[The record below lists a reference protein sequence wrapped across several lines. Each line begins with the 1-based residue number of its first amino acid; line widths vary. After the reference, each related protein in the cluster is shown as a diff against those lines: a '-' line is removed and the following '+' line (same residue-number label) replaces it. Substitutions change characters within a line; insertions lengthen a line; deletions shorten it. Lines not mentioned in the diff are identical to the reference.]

1 MLKKTIKYTDYNDEV
16 RVEDYYFN
24 LSRAELVM
32 LESSK
37 LGGMKAYYER
47 ISQAKDNVAI
57 MEAFREL
64 IHMSVGEK
72 SPDGKRFIK
81 SEEIATAFEQSE
93 AYSELI
99 MELLSDAKI
108 ALAFVRGVMPASIV
122 AEMGKNQDEM
132 MKLLDNIQN
141 A

>member
-1 MLKKTIKYTDYNDEV
+1 MLKKTITYTDYNGDE
-16 RVEDYYFN
+16 RKEDYYFN

-37 LGGMKAYYER
+37 LGGMQAYYER

-57 MEAFREL
+57 MEAFRDL

-72 SPDGKRFIK
+72 SPDGKRFVK
-81 SEEIATAFEQSE
+81 SEEFATAFEQTE

-99 MELLSDAKI
+99 MELLSDAKV
-108 ALAFVRGVMPASIV
+108 ALAFVQGIMPASI
-122 AEMGKNQDEM
+122 AAQIGKDQLA
-132 MKLLDNIQN
+132 LLEFSGSE

>member
-1 MLKKTIKYTDYNDEV
+1 MLKKTIKFTDYNDEV
-16 RVEDYYFN
+16 RTEDYYFN

-32 LESSK
+32 LETSK

-47 ISQAKDNVAI
+47 ISQAKDSVAI
-57 MEAFREL
+57 MEAFRDL

-99 MELLSDAKI
+99 MELLSDPKV
-108 ALAFVRGVMPASIV
+108 ALAFMKGIMPASIA
-122 AEMGKNQDEM
+122 AEMDKDQ
-132 MKLLDNIQN
+132 NIN
-141 A
+141 AVLSAIGEG